1 VAESMTLGRVP
12 RAPKGVTRKGQAVGE
27 DEEVSRLQEGL
38 MPKTRHRPALP
49 RATDETESALGQDES
64 LAVATEVGEGA
75 APLEERVRAIEAP
88 RPFVGDEEPMG
99 FPRRREGGRAA
110 ATVAVLLGGGEPPA
124 GPGDAA
130 NGRLPLQRRG
140 DRRSP
145 AEVDTRL
152 WFASQP
158 PVAVPERTFVL
169 SDSDSA
175 AV

>member
-1 VAESMTLGRVP
+1 MTLGRVP
-12 RAPKGVTRKGQAVGE
+12 RAPKGVTGKGEAAGE
-27 DEEVSRLQEGL
+27 DEEVSRLQESL
-38 MPKTRHRPALP
+38 MSKTRHRSALP
-49 RATDETESALGQDES
+49 RAADETESALGQDEG
-64 LAVATEVGEGA
+64 LAVAAEVGQGA
-75 APLEERVRAIEAP
+75 APLEERVRAVEAL

-110 ATVAVLLGGGEPPA
+110 AGVAVLLGGGEPPA
-124 GPGDAA
+124 GSSDGPKR
-130 NGRLPLQRRG
+130 RLPLQRRG
-140 DRRSP
+140 DRRAP
-145 AEVDTRL
+145 AEAGTRL